1 MSCCIFVVKLQVC
14 IFTLFTILC
23 LPLEIIDWSV
33 VTLTIRIYSSP
44 STNQRPAA
52 YQHVKLRRDIELT
65 GRQTQTTRQEGRR
78 YTDPIQI
85 VYLPTPFD
93 NVSLFVYF
101 YLHVSLLT
109 TRMFFTTL
117 ATAPGSALRRGISYE
132 TELSRVHFENF
143 DISRHVFSFF

>member
-1 MSCCIFVVKLQVC
+1 MKLQVC

-65 GRQTQTTRQEGRR
+65 GRQTRTTRQEGRR

-85 VYLPTPFD
+85 VYRPTPFD

-109 TRMFFTTL
+109 TRMFFTTFSYMYFVDL
-117 ATAPGSALRRGISYE
+117 PLLVVVKALQSLCLCHVSHIRR
-132 TELSRVHFENF
+132 
-143 DISRHVFSFF
+143 